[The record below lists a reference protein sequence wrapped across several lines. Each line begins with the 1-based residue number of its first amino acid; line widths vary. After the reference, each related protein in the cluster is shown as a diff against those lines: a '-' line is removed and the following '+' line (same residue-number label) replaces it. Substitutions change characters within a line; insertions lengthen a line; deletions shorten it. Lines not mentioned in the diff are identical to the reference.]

1 MPTRSSI
8 RIRTLRI
15 GDYRKIYALWKDAEG
30 VGLGDSDSRVAI
42 GRYLKRNRGLSL
54 VATSGGRLIAVVLC
68 GHDGRRG
75 YLHHLAVAR
84 KWRRQGIGR
93 KLVAAC
99 LDNSGRRTSRSAICF
114 SSPRTCPAGRSG
126 GASAGRPRRPQA
138 GAARDGRRC
147 KILPHEL
154 LRGTAPQA
162 HIGSTHGRN
171 SPIRSLLPI
180 PNGH

>member
-8 RIRTLRI
+8 CIRTLRI

-54 VATSGGRLIAVVLC
+54 VATSGGRVIAVVLC

-93 KLVAAC
+93 RLVAAC
-99 LDNSGRRTSRSAICF
+99 LDKLRSEDIPKCNLFLFAKNVSGRAFWRSIGWNV
-114 SSPRTCPAGRSG
+114 RGDLRLV
-126 GASAGRPRRPQA
+126 Q
-138 GAARDGRRC
+138 
-147 KILPHEL
+147 
-154 LRGTAPQA
+154 RGTAA
-162 HIGSTHGRN
+162 GAKSCRT
-171 SPIRSLLPI
+171 SC
-180 PNGH
+180 